1 MPAMKISKTG
11 LDLIKY
17 FEGLKL
23 KSYPC
28 QAGVPTIGYGTTRIN
43 GVPVKLGMT
52 CTEAQAE
59 AWLASD
65 VAQFEKD
72 VNSLVTHELTQSQF
86 DALVSFAY
94 NVGSDID
101 ADTVAEGLGDSTLLR
116 LVNRKEY
123 ILASAEFLK
132 WNKANGKVSKGLV
145 KRRRAEHL
153 LFLGGDWRAG
163 LK

>member
-1 MPAMKISKTG
+1 MKISKTG

-17 FEGLKL
+17 FEGYKESAYLC
-23 KSYPC
+23 S
-28 QAGVPTIGYGTTRIN
+28 AGVPTLGYGTTRIK
-43 GVPVKLGMT
+43 GQPVKLGMT
-52 CTEAQAE
+52 CTQAQAE
-59 AWLASD
+59 AWLAVD

-72 VNSLVTHELTQSQF
+72 VNSLLTHPVTQSQF

-101 ADTVAEGLGDSTLLR
+101 TDTIAEGLGDSTLLK

-123 ILASAEFLK
+123 ILAAAEFLK
-132 WNKANGKVSKGLV
+132 WNKAAGKVVKGLV
-145 KRRRAEHL
+145 TRRRAEHL
-153 LFLGGDWRAG
+153 LFLGGDWRAA

>member
-1 MPAMKISKTG
+1 MKISKTG

-17 FEGLKL
+17 FEGY
-23 KSYPC
+23 KSKAYLC
-28 QAGVPTIGYGTTRIN
+28 SAGVPTIGFGTTRIN
-43 GVPVKLGMT
+43 GQPVKLGMT
-52 CTEAQAE
+52 CTAEQAE
-59 AWLASD
+59 AWLAAD
-65 VAQFEKD
+65 VLQFEKD
-72 VNSLVTHELTQSQF
+72 VNSLVTHALTQCQF

-101 ADTVAEGLGDSTLLR
+101 SDTVAEGLGDSTLLK

-123 ILASAEFLK
+123 ILASTEFLK
-132 WNKANGKVSKGLV
+132 WNKAKGKVVRGLV

-153 LFLGGDWRAG
+153 LFLGGDWRVG